1 MQMEEQEV
9 DIQESAEYIDSLL
22 DADDGSLLAAI
33 AFYKASVIEL
43 FGRDGIVEMLKN
55 AVDNA
60 ANVDYFSRRSR
71 REIDPARPSVNLKVD
86 HKAVIDTHNAL
97 KARFAGRDMTSKSVM
112 TELKAAIIHEQ
123 VCQPLASYMS
133 EKLAPHWA
141 TAKSHVTK
149 KYSEEAAKKLSLLI
163 CNIFSVRINDEP
175 NSSGEYMCALVL
187 FI

>member
-1 MQMEEQEV
+1 
-9 DIQESAEYIDSLL
+9 
-22 DADDGSLLAAI
+22 
-33 AFYKASVIEL
+33 
-43 FGRDGIVEMLKN
+43 
-55 AVDNA
+55 
-60 ANVDYFSRRSR
+60 
-71 REIDPARPSVNLKVD
+71 
-86 HKAVIDTHNAL
+86 
-97 KARFAGRDMTSKSVM
+97 M

-175 NSSGEYMCALVL
+175 NSSGEYMCSLVL